1 MVHGDLL
8 SYQLYERSI
17 PDSRASGQDDDD
29 STGFG
34 NVEKEVIGGP
44 MSRGE
49 APSDDVRWR
58 AQVFESFPFFS
69 PLLFL
74 SDLDIVS
81 FVFSFSIKRLQ
92 LPI

>member
-1 MVHGDLL
+1 
-8 SYQLYERSI
+8 
-17 PDSRASGQDDDD
+17 
-29 STGFG
+29 
-34 NVEKEVIGGP
+34 

-58 AQVFESFPFFS
+58 VQVFESFPFFS

-74 SDLDIVS
+74 SDLDVVS